1 MVSEEKWKMSCWS
14 HISQGSQVCGF
25 RRQWV
30 SCKVTYD
37 IAKELPPLKCS
48 KWWLWR
54 WWFPSVIW
62 GLGHDLWNLI
72 HSHHIKVLQF
82 QVGTIFETTFLSILK
97 CLQELRWN
105 PWHSIFAG
113 QTLSL
118 TANILGTK
126 LYENIVLKITKFAN
140 VKPNCHGFDNAN
152 DPILFKGKFLKDS

>member
-1 MVSEEKWKMSCWS
+1 MKRNEKWWS

-37 IAKELPPLKCS
+37 IAKELPTLRNVPCDGCDG
-48 KWWLWR
+48 
-54 WWFPSVIW
+54 VIW

-72 HSHHIKVLQF
+72 HNHHVKVLQF
-82 QVGTIFETTFLSILK
+82 QVWTIFETTFLSILK

-113 QTLSL
+113 QTLTL

-126 LYENIVLKITKFAN
+126 LYQNIVLKITKFAN